1 MKVPSFQSASVAQ
14 ILVLPALMEY
24 ELITGISV
32 DFSATEEFST
42 VVTRTYFALPSAEI
56 STVFLPFFSSADW
69 EAFTVLPSS
78 EVSTVA
84 VAEAAPVISAL

>member
-1 MKVPSFQSASVAQ
+1 MVPSFQSASVAQ

-42 VVTRTYFALPSAEI
+42 VITRTYFALPSAEI

-69 EAFTVLPSS
+69 GSLYGL
-78 EVSTVA
+78 A
-84 VAEAAPVISAL
+84 VVRGLNGLRLQKPRR